1 MPSRVSVAQLE
12 EGIFQVA
19 MDDAEGQNRLS
30 DELVQELIAALDA
43 LAREPAL
50 KVALMTGRS
59 DVFCAGRTVNLI
71 KGLVTGEAA
80 HGDCY
85 TLQEKMLALP
95 APIVGALEGHAVGG
109 GLVVAL
115 CCDVLVA
122 AEERRYSMNFTDMG
136 FTPGAGSTTLLPL
149 LAGHHFASEMLMT
162 AKYYKGKELRHRGFF
177 NDVVP
182 AREVVP
188 VAMDLCRRMATK
200 PKHVLE
206 LLKETLA
213 APKCKALRDA
223 MEREALMHK
232 RCFSHPE
239 SISRIEEAYLG

>member
-1 MPSRVSVAQLE
+1 MPSRVSISQIE

-19 MDDAEGQNRLS
+19 INDAEGQNRLS
-30 DELVQELIAALDA
+30 DELAQELIAGLDA
-43 LAREPAL
+43 LGREPLL

-59 DVFCAGRTVNLI
+59 DVFCAGRTLNLI

-80 HGDCY
+80 ESDCY
-85 TLQEKMLALP
+85 TVQEKMLTLP

-136 FTPGAGSTTLLPL
+136 FTPGAGSTSLLPL

-162 AKYYKGKELRHRGFF
+162 AKYYKGRDLKHRGFF
-177 NDVVP
+177 NEVVP

-188 VAMDLCRRMATK
+188 AAMDLCRRMAVK

-213 APKCKALRDA
+213 APKRKAIHDA
-223 MEREALMHK
+223 MAREALMHQ

-239 SISRIEEAYLG
+239 SIARIEEAYVG